1 MTVALKSHSQCE
13 EGHATT
19 LLARLPPNLDITS
32 TPGLEYLASDKVMK
46 FVGKKCAKLIER
58 VGTICHVLWTRK
70 IEAPQRY
77 FAFGTRDLAYD
88 EFVMVF
94 KST

>member
-1 MTVALKSHSQCE
+1 M
-13 EGHATT
+13 

-32 TPGLEYLASDKVMK
+32 TQGLKYLVLDKVMK

-70 IEAPQRY
+70 IKVLQRY
-77 FAFGTRDLAYD
+77 FTFGTRDLAYD
-88 EFVMVF
+88 KFVMVF